1 MIRTEYY
8 MTRDDGVV
16 LVRTYSVEG
25 FKIRQNG
32 TGAIYEEAIDPE
44 DSGRTYTE
52 TDEMIPDEDIEDS
65 EALRMITGGAAE

>member
-16 LVRTYSVEG
+16 LVRTYSEEG

-32 TGAIYEEAIDPE
+32 TGAIYDDAIDPE